1 MILMLFQ
8 LLSVMDGL
16 TGVVQ
21 KLSAEECLEVGYPY
35 ILPTLSSAAVC
46 PQLPLLSSPNTAEA
60 AVTAQSSS
68 ILIHRV
74 VTCHR
79 LFFITV
85 CLPMHASS
93 KTKNI

>member
-1 MILMLFQ
+1 MCNEGRGIETDCIRFDSFLSL
-8 LLSVMDGL
+8 LLSVMDGV

-46 PQLPLLSSPNTAEA
+46 PQLPLLFSPNTAEA
-60 AVTAQSSS
+60 AATAQSSS

-79 LFFITV
+79 LF
-85 CLPMHASS
+85 L
-93 KTKNI
+93 